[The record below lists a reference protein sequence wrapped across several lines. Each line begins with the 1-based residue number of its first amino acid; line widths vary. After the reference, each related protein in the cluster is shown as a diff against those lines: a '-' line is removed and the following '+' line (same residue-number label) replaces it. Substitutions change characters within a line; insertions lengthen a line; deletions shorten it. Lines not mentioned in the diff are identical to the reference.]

1 MRNLYQEV
9 TDRIVAELETGAP
22 PWIRPWSQT
31 PGCNVPCNA
40 VTNRAYSGVNVLLL
54 WTTRRNGWP
63 TPRFLTFKQ
72 ASEAGGHVRKGEHGN
87 KVVFVK
93 DLHIKD
99 MDAEGGSDTDEHL
112 VRMLKQYAVFNVAQC
127 EGLPE
132 KIVNPP
138 ALKPRHHDKPD
149 LLLEEFLVAT
159 GANICEYGSRAVYD
173 SKDDYIVLPAR
184 SAFNSFA
191 EFYNTTFHE
200 LVHWTGHASRLDR
213 KLDTRFPDPAQ
224 RYAAEE
230 LVAELGAA
238 FLCAEFAIDGDM
250 RSAGYI
256 ASWVELLKSDNKAV
270 FTCASKAQA
279 AVDYLRDLALRES
292 AQAAE

>member
-1 MRNLYQEV
+1 MDSTVVADAWLQCSVQCRHEPRLFRRQCAPAVDDAPEWL
-9 TDRIVAELETGAP
+9 AEL
-22 PWIRPWSQT
+22 
-31 PGCNVPCNA
+31 
-40 VTNRAYSGVNVLLL
+40 
-54 WTTRRNGWP
+54 
-63 TPRFLTFKQ
+63 PRFLTFKQ

-93 DLHIKD
+93 DMHIKD

-138 ALKPRHHDKPD
+138 PLKPRHHDKPD

-184 SAFNSFA
+184 SAFDCSPSS
-191 EFYNTTFHE
+191 TTPLSTSLF
-200 LVHWTGHASRLDR
+200 TGPGMPPGS
-213 KLDTRFPDPAQ
+213 
-224 RYAAEE
+224 
-230 LVAELGAA
+230 
-238 FLCAEFAIDGDM
+238 
-250 RSAGYI
+250 I
-256 ASWVELLKSDNKAV
+256 ASWTPV
-270 FTCASKAQA
+270 FPIQP
-279 AVDYLRDLALRES
+279 S
-292 AQAAE
+292 AMPPRSW